1 MNSNSQKQVSGDL
14 TAKKSN
20 GKAVVSF
27 AEPNS
32 GDLTARKSSGKAV
45 DSSVEPINRA
55 GFTEVSPVS
64 AVPGDP
70 KSKKL
75 NGKAVVSSA
84 VPISGD
90 LTAKKPN
97 GKDVDSSA
105 EPIKR
110 AGHTIISPVPVV
122 SGDPKSKQKTGK
134 AVVSS
139 AEAIRRTGN
148 AGGSCADIVSGKLT
162 PKKLKGKAVDSSS
175 VEVMF
180 FKDVKFKPQE
190 GELRFRLIHFWEARN
205 AHTKILI
212 GIEMILSFNR
222 SLVNEQALGDGLV
235 LDEAEIASSRR
246 ILVHVQTHDGPVM
259 KLYLWDTAAT
269 DFCLKFKAQENTP
282 SVILVTTVN
291 PKRFGGAL
299 TISSLSSS
307 RVFLDLD
314 VQPTR
319 DYLAW
324 YVFFCCIC
332 NLKHLTYL
340 ILCNVYFRLGSNS
353 EVANR
358 INAEIVTKAET
369 VTIGELFTYIKQEGS
384 KVYYTKRLYTV
395 NTLALCTA
403 TIDDVGHGSAWY
415 YIACGGC
422 KTKVTKGPTTLMC
435 KKCGKAEVAGVAEYL
450 TNLSVYDNNDH
461 ARFVL
466 LCDAGH
472 DLTGK
477 LASELVER
485 YFEANESVGDD
496 AVVPVPQALIDTIG
510 QTRTFVVKIKRPNT
524 QQTTIRISIALR
536 ISSNGHLDDGTIS
549 DMEYMLQYHEINFDS
564 VTEIIDETTNYV
576 AGVILTLEDV
586 TVTDLDVIVKVTDF
600 NPQAWSRI
608 DLDVY
613 TIDLRSNRRESIP
626 SKENDICAICHNELG
641 ASGDLN
647 TLVCNHSYHHQCI
660 LGWIKMNLT
669 CPVCRTMLA

>member
-20 GKAVVSF
+20 GKAVVSS

-110 AGHTIISPVPVV
+110 AGHTIISPVPVL

-139 AEAIRRTGN
+139 AEAIRRTEN

-212 GIEMILSFNR
+212 GIEMILIDEQGTVIQGFIPPSRIDTYLPHMIAGSLYRLIKFYGSKSKTVYRVAEQDVTIAFSWNSVLSVLENSPVQFLEDR
-222 SLVNEQALGDGLV
+222 FRFYGYEEFESACDLKGDLYGKLHQIMCLALDYYIGHIKLVNEQALGDGLV

-324 YVFFCCIC
+324 
-332 NLKHLTYL
+332 
-340 ILCNVYFRLGSNS
+340 LGSNS

-384 KVYYTKRLYTV
+384 KV
-395 NTLALCTA
+395 AWFECTA

-415 YIACGGC
+415 YVACGGC

-477 LASELVER
+477 LASALVER

-510 QTRTFVVKIKRPNT
+510 QTRTFVVKVSKHNLEGKT
-524 QQTTIRISIALR
+524 QAL
-536 ISSNGHLDDGTIS
+536 T
-549 DMEYMLQYHEINFDS
+549 
-564 VTEIIDETTNYV
+564 VTKVLPLEV
-576 AGVILTLEDV
+576 PVLEDV
-586 TVTDLDVIVKVTDF
+586 LDENVVEEPADGRDDAADVTVK
-600 NPQAWSRI
+600 
-608 DLDVY
+608 
-613 TIDLRSNRRESIP
+613 RSSDGIESGET
-626 SKENDICAICHNELG
+626 KRARCG
-641 ASGDLN
+641 
-647 TLVCNHSYHHQCI
+647 
-660 LGWIKMNLT
+660 
-669 CPVCRTMLA
+669 